1 MKWGRCFLFTS
12 SKWKTE
18 VPRITVFSQAVSFL
32 TFCSSINSFCRYLWH
47 AIYNTSCVIVH
58 VPCYIVILAN
68 VINVAFVILLI
79 AKTKKLLSTGFLL
92 LNVFITNMIC
102 AVGFCLP
109 LYQYY
114 VGNKKYSLCQGNG
127 YIVFASVSNE
137 IVTLQML
144 SLHQNVI
151 VTRPFFEKTLK
162 SRQGYVIICI
172 IISWLFG
179 LLVVWYHF

>member
-1 MKWGRCFLFTS
+1 MFTS

-32 TFCSSINSFCRYLWH
+32 AFCSSINSFCSNLWH

-79 AKTKKLLSTGFLL
+79 TKRKNLLSTDFLL

-114 VGNKKYSLCQGNG
+114 LGNKKYSLWNC
-127 YIVFASVSNE
+127 YIANAQFTLECDSYMTILWKSTKKQARICNYINHYIMVIWSPCGMIPFLKWFSN
-137 IVTLQML
+137 
-144 SLHQNVI
+144 
-151 VTRPFFEKTLK
+151 
-162 SRQGYVIICI
+162 
-172 IISWLFG
+172 
-179 LLVVWYHF
+179 